1 MGKLDRVETGWTAE
15 TFLKSDLHISGDAW
29 RYELVDGTV
38 VAHAAP
44 VPLHGV
50 IAANVVVALKS
61 RMKGH
66 PCRVEFATCAVPRD
80 QQRPTARIPDILVRC
95 DHLPRTLFEVVSPSE
110 LRDWRG
116 RNRKRRD
123 EQDVEG
129 VQEILEI
136 YQSQASVHL
145 YRRSAEGEWMF
156 EAADDMEGLLT
167 LRSLGIDL
175 PLAEIYDGVDF
186 TESE

>member
-1 MGKLDRVETGWTAE
+1 MGKLDRVETDWTAE
-15 TFLKSDLHISGDAW
+15 SFLKSDLHFSGEAW
-29 RYELVDGTV
+29 RYELVDGIV

-44 VPLHGV
+44 APLHGV
-50 IAANVVVALKS
+50 IAGNVVFALKT

-66 PCRVEFATCAVPRD
+66 ACRVEVATGAVPHD
-80 QQRPTARIPDILVRC
+80 QQKPTARIPDILVRC
-95 DHLPRTLFEVVSPSE
+95 DRLPRVLFEVISPSE

-129 VQEILEI
+129 VQEIVEI
-136 YQSQASVHL
+136 YQSQPSVHL
-145 YRRSAEGEWMF
+145 YRKGAEGEWMF
-156 EAADDMEGLLT
+156 EAVDDMEGVLR

-175 PLAEIYDGVDF
+175 PLAEIYDSVDF
-186 TESE
+186 AESE

>member
-1 MGKLDRVETGWTAE
+1 MGKLDRVETDWTAE
-15 TFLKSDLHISGDAW
+15 SFLKSDLHFSGEAW
-29 RYELVDGTV
+29 RYELVDGIV

-44 VPLHGV
+44 APLHGV
-50 IAANVVVALKS
+50 VAVNIAVALRS

-66 PCRVEFATCAVPRD
+66 PCRVEFATGAVPRD

-95 DHLPRTLFEVVSPSE
+95 DRLPRILFEVISPSE

-129 VQEILEI
+129 VQEIVEI
-136 YQSQASVHL
+136 YQSQPSVHL
-145 YRRSAEGEWMF
+145 YRKGAEGEWVF
-156 EAADDMEGLLT
+156 EAVDEMEGVLT
-167 LRSLGIDL
+167 LRSIGIDL

>member
-1 MGKLDRVETGWTAE
+1 MGKLDRVEPSWTAE

-29 RYELVDGTV
+29 RYELVDGAV
-38 VAHAAP
+38 VAHAGPA
-44 VPLHGV
+44 PLHGV
-50 IAANVVVALKS
+50 IAGNVMFALKS

-66 PCRVEFATCAVPRD
+66 PCRAEFATAAVPRD
-80 QQRPTARIPDILVRC
+80 QQRPTARIPDLLVRC
-95 DHLPRTLFEVVSPSE
+95 DRLPRTLFEVVSPSE

-129 VQEILEI
+129 VQEIVEI

-145 YRRSAEGEWMF
+145 YRKGAVGEWVF
-156 EAADDMEGLLT
+156 EAADGMEGVLI
-167 LRSLGIDL
+167 LRSVGIDL